1 MTYGTILV
9 VDDNPDVREATRMT
23 LGRQGYEVW
32 LAPDGNSAIQLMKQ
46 PVLASEVCAVIC
58 DLAMPNGNGM
68 YLIAY
73 LQKHHQAIPIIVCS
87 GADDTEFLEG
97 IIQQGVGDWMRKPVP
112 RDVLVQKVRTAVH
125 LFTLRTRQDSENRPS
140 QASVSSP
147 RTDSPSELEAVQ
159 DYHDKTTDQ

>member
-9 VDDNPDVREATRMT
+9 VDDNPDIRETTRMT

-32 LAPDGNSAIQLMKQ
+32 LAPDGNSAIQLMRQ

-73 LQKHHQAIPIIVCS
+73 LRKYHQTIPIIVCS

-97 IIQQGVGDWMRKPVP
+97 IIQEGVGDWMRKPVS

-125 LFTLRTRQDSENRPS
+125 LFTLRTRQDSEDGPS
-140 QASVSSP
+140 HVSDVNP
-147 RTDSPSELEAVQ
+147 RTASPSELETVQ
-159 DYHDKTTDQ
+159 EYRDKTTD

>member
-9 VDDNPDVREATRMT
+9 VDDNPDIREATRMT

-32 LAPDGNSAIQLMKQ
+32 LAPDGNSAIQLMQQ

-68 YLIAY
+68 HLIAY
-73 LQKHHQAIPIIVCS
+73 LQKYHQTIPIIVCS

-97 IIQQGVGDWMRKPVP
+97 IIQEGVGDWMRKPVP

-125 LFTLRTRQDSENRPS
+125 LFTLRTRQDSNYRHP
-140 QASVSSP
+140 QAPATSP
-147 RTDSPSELEAVQ
+147 RTASPSEIEQHNQ
-159 DYHDKTTDQ
+159 DNTTDLRD

>member
-9 VDDNPDVREATRMT
+9 VDDNPDVRETTRMT

-87 GADDTEFLEG
+87 GADDTDFLEG

-140 QASVSSP
+140 RTSNASP
-147 RTDSPSELEAVQ
+147 RTASPSEIETVQ
-159 DYHDKTTDQ
+159 DYHDKATDQ

>member
-9 VDDNPDVREATRMT
+9 VDDNPDVRETTRMT

-140 QASVSSP
+140 QASVASP

>member
-9 VDDNPDVREATRMT
+9 VDDNPDIREATRMT
-23 LGRQGYEVW
+23 LSRQGYEVW
-32 LAPDGNSAIQLMKQ
+32 LAPDGNSAKQWMNQ

-97 IIQQGVGDWMRKPVP
+97 IIQQGVGDWMRKPVS

-140 QASVSSP
+140 QASVASP
-147 RTDSPSELEAVQ
+147 RTVSPSERETVQ
-159 DYHDKTTDQ
+159 DYHDKATDQ

>member
-1 MTYGTILV
+1 MTQGTILV
-9 VDDNPDVREATRMT
+9 VDDNPDIREATRMT
-23 LGRQGYEVW
+23 LSRQGYEVW
-32 LAPDGNSAIQLMKQ
+32 LAPDGNSAKQLMNQ

-73 LQKHHQAIPIIVCS
+73 LQKHHPVIPIIVCS

-97 IIQQGVGDWMRKPVP
+97 IIQQGVGDWMRKPVS

-125 LFTLRTRQDSENRPS
+125 LFTLRTRQNSENRPS
-140 QASVSSP
+140 HASVASP
-147 RTDSPSELEAVQ
+147 RAASPSELETVQ
-159 DYHDKTTDQ
+159 DYHDKTTDR

>member
-9 VDDNPDVREATRMT
+9 VDDNPDIREATRMT
-23 LGRQGYEVW
+23 LSRQGYEVW
-32 LAPDGNSAIQLMKQ
+32 LAPDGNSAKQLMNQ

-73 LQKHHQAIPIIVCS
+73 LQKHHPAIPIIVCS

-140 QASVSSP
+140 QASAASP
-147 RTDSPSELEAVQ
+147 RTAFPSERETVQ
-159 DYHDKTTDQ
+159 DYHDKTTDP